1 MPVRMDARRHERCS
15 EAMLHDFALVTTYL
29 PIFGLTLRAAL
40 LVSFVYWCMYSA
52 AMSFPGVIMLTTSI
66 VYLDSLC
73 MRSHTDMASGH
84 LCLCALAVL
93 TQQSARQCGDGGML
107 TMMVID
113 LVWSTLVSA
122 EMVGSISG
130 VRVHLPPHS
139 KAVLACAFA
148 SAHVLVGCSSI
159 AFFEMLMRAVLFYVL
174 CAIVILCAPFV
185 PPSAHSE
192 RGAVLLLC
200 APVLFVHLYPT
211 IASVLVLVGAHAR
224 LIYASMHRRKQDS
237 GKAEAGE
244 GREGRE
250 GREAREA
257 REASPR
263 VGKSSEYS
271 ELALKLA
278 AAKRAHG
285 IP

>member
-1 MPVRMDARRHERCS
+1 MEVRRHERCS

-29 PIFGLTLRAAL
+29 PILGLTLRAAL
-40 LVSFVYWCMYSA
+40 LVSFVYWCMHSA
-52 AMSFPGVIMLTTSI
+52 ALSFPGVIMLTASI
-66 VYLDSLC
+66 VYLDSML

-93 TQQSARQCGDGGML
+93 TQQSARQCSDGGML
-107 TMMVID
+107 AMMVID

-122 EMVGSISG
+122 DMVGSIIG
-130 VRVHLPPHS
+130 VRMHLSPQS
-139 KAVLACAFA
+139 KALLACAFA

-185 PPSAHSE
+185 PSAHSGSE
-192 RGAVLLLC
+192 RSACSVLHLC

-211 IASVLVLVGAHAR
+211 IASVLVVVGSHAR
-224 LIYASMHRRKQDS
+224 LIYSSLHRRKQES
-237 GKAEAGE
+237 GKAELASDTRGV
-244 GREGRE
+244 
-250 GREAREA
+250 
-257 REASPR
+257 SPR

-271 ELALKLA
+271 EYSELAVKLA

>member
-1 MPVRMDARRHERCS
+1 MEVRRHERCS

-29 PIFGLTLRAAL
+29 PILGLTLRAAL
-40 LVSFVYWCMYSA
+40 LVSFVYWCMHSA
-52 AMSFPGVIMLTTSI
+52 ALSFPGVIMLTASI
-66 VYLDSLC
+66 VYLDSML

-93 TQQSARQCGDGGML
+93 TQQSARPCSDGGML
-107 TMMVID
+107 AMMGID

-122 EMVGSISG
+122 EMVGNISG
-130 VRVHLPPHS
+130 VRMHLPPHS
-139 KAVLACAFA
+139 KALIACAFA

-185 PPSAHSE
+185 PPSAQPGSE
-192 RGAVLLLC
+192 RSACSVLHLC

-211 IASVLVLVGAHAR
+211 IASVLVVVGSHTR
-224 LIYASMHRRKQDS
+224 LIYTSMHRRKQDS
-237 GKAEAGE
+237 GKAEPASDNRGV
-244 GREGRE
+244 
-250 GREAREA
+250 
-257 REASPR
+257 SPR

-271 ELALKLA
+271 ELAVVLA

-285 IP
+285 MA

>member
-1 MPVRMDARRHERCS
+1 
-15 EAMLHDFALVTTYL
+15 
-29 PIFGLTLRAAL
+29 
-40 LVSFVYWCMYSA
+40 
-52 AMSFPGVIMLTTSI
+52 
-66 VYLDSLC
+66 
-73 MRSHTDMASGH
+73 
-84 LCLCALAVL
+84 
-93 TQQSARQCGDGGML
+93 
-107 TMMVID
+107 
-113 LVWSTLVSA
+113 
-122 EMVGSISG
+122 MVGSISG

-148 SAHVLVGCSSI
+148 SAHVLVGCSSVT
-159 AFFEMLMRAVLFYVL
+159 FFEMLMCAVLFYVL

-192 RGAVLLLC
+192 RSACSVLHLC

-224 LIYASMHRRKQDS
+224 LIYSSMHLRKQES
-237 GKAEAGE
+237 GKAEPAGD
-244 GREGRE
+244 GRDGRD
-250 GREAREA
+250 
-257 REASPR
+257 ASPR

-271 ELALKLA
+271 ELAMKLA

>member
-1 MPVRMDARRHERCS
+1 MPPRMEARRHERCS

-29 PIFGLTLRAAL
+29 PILGLTLRAAL

-52 AMSFPGVIMLTTSI
+52 ALSFPGVIMLTASI
-66 VYLDSLC
+66 VYLDSMLL
-73 MRSHTDMASGH
+73 RSHTDMASGH

-93 TQQSARQCGDGGML
+93 TQQSARQCSEGGML
-107 TMMVID
+107 AMMIID

-122 EMVGSISG
+122 DMVGSISG
-130 VRVHLPPHS
+130 VRVHLSPQS
-139 KAVLACAFA
+139 KALLACAFA

-159 AFFEMLMRAVLFYVL
+159 AYFEMLMRAVLFYVL

-185 PPSAHSE
+185 PLAHSGSE
-192 RGAVLLLC
+192 RGACAVLHLC

-211 IASVLVLVGAHAR
+211 IASVLVVVGSHAR
-224 LIYASMHRRKQDS
+224 LIYSSMHRRKQES
-237 GKAEAGE
+237 GKAEPAGDTR
-244 GREGRE
+244 GV
-250 GREAREA
+250 
-257 REASPR
+257 SPR
-263 VGKSSEYS
+263 VGKSSEHSEYKEYS

>member
-1 MPVRMDARRHERCS
+1 MQTRMEARRHERCS

-29 PIFGLTLRAAL
+29 PVLGLTLRAAL

-52 AMSFPGVIMLTTSI
+52 ALTFPGVIMLTASI
-66 VYLDSLC
+66 VYLDSML

-93 TQQSARQCGDGGML
+93 TQQSARQCSDGGFL
-107 TMMVID
+107 AMMVID

-122 EMVGSISG
+122 DMVGSISG
-130 VRVHLPPHS
+130 VRVHLSPQS
-139 KAVLACAFA
+139 KALLACAFA

-185 PPSAHSE
+185 PAAHSGSE
-192 RGAVLLLC
+192 RCACSVLHLC

-211 IASVLVLVGAHAR
+211 IASVLVVVVSHAR
-224 LIYASMHRRKQDS
+224 LIYSSMHRRKQES
-237 GKAEAGE
+237 GKAEPASDTRGV
-244 GREGRE
+244 
-250 GREAREA
+250 
-257 REASPR
+257 SPR

-271 ELALKLA
+271 EYSEYSELAVKLA

-285 IP
+285 MA

>member
-1 MPVRMDARRHERCS
+1 MKPRMEARRHERCS

-29 PIFGLTLRAAL
+29 PILGLTLRAAL
-40 LVSFVYWCMYSA
+40 LVSFVYWCMYSVA
-52 AMSFPGVIMLTTSI
+52 LTFPGVIMLTASI
-66 VYLDSLC
+66 VYLDSML

-93 TQQSARQCGDGGML
+93 TQQSARQCSDGGML
-107 TMMVID
+107 AMMIID

-122 EMVGSISG
+122 DMVGSIIG
-130 VRVHLPPHS
+130 VRVHLSPQS
-139 KAVLACAFA
+139 KALLACAFA

-185 PPSAHSE
+185 PLAHSGSE
-192 RGAVLLLC
+192 RSACSVLHLC

-211 IASVLVLVGAHAR
+211 IASVLVVVGSHAR
-224 LIYASMHRRKQDS
+224 LIYSSIHRRKQES
-237 GKAEAGE
+237 GKAEP
-244 GREGRE
+244 
-250 GREAREA
+250 
-257 REASPR
+257 ASDTRGVSSR

-271 ELALKLA
+271 QYSEYSELAVKLA